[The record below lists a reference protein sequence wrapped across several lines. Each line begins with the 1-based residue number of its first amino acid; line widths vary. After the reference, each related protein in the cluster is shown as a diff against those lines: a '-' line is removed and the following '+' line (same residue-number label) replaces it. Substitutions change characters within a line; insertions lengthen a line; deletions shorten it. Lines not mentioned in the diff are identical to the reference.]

1 MKAVYNHNQTKL
13 VQKGKDTWE
22 LSVEWEGE
30 TKKFWVNFPFN
41 LLKIIK
47 QEKVGKNNDKKLTI
61 KATSIKPLS
70 IFIKEHGGM
79 IPYDSAIE
87 MLFDL
92 GNQLQT
98 LERFYMGIP
107 FIDISDVIVV
117 NDKNFFYLN
126 DSKIIDIKN
135 QQIEIDVPYKKSM
148 FFSPELKNISSL
160 PAYISYKSGF
170 YSLALLV
177 IYCLL
182 NKNADNT
189 NKLNILAPL
198 NTSKLY
204 WALLRMLENNPKDRY
219 YLII

>member
-1 MKAVYNHNQTKL
+1 MKAVYNNNQTKL
-13 VQKGKDTWE
+13 VRKGKDTWE
-22 LSVEWEGE
+22 LSVKWEGE

-70 IFIKEHGGM
+70 IFIKENGGM
-79 IPYDSAIE
+79 ISYDSAIE

-98 LERFYMGIP
+98 LERFYMSIP
-107 FIDISDVIVV
+107 FLDIKDIIVV
-117 NDKNFFYLN
+117 DDKNFFYLN

-135 QQIEIDVPYKKSM
+135 HQIEIDEPYKKSM
-148 FFSPELKNISSL
+148 FFSPELKNIGSL
-160 PAYISYKSGF
+160 PAYISYKSAF

-182 NKNADNT
+182 NKYVENT
-189 NKLNILAPL
+189 DKLEILAPL

-204 WALLRMLENNPKDRY
+204 WALLRMLEKNPKDRY